1 MARQPRAIRTR
12 NAVLTAAAEVF
23 ARRGYE
29 AANIAE
35 ILTQAQ
41 VTKGALYFHFAS
53 KEELARGVL
62 EHAVTGTV
70 DHPVKVQALVD
81 TGLLLSRRLPNEP
94 ILRGAARLAAD
105 QGAGAFFGGPW
116 PMWTDLT
123 ARQLAEAKEAG
134 EIYESVDPMGTAE
147 VLVGAFTGMQLM
159 ALASGT
165 EQELVRLTSKL
176 YELILPGITMPAV
189 LQRVDTSPAR
199 SDALLEQARA
209 QNAAEPAPEEA
220 AESA

>member
-35 ILTQAQ
+35 ILAQAQ

-62 EHAVTGTV
+62 EHAVTGKV

-81 TGLLLSRRLPNEP
+81 TALLLAHRLPNEP
-94 ILRGAARLAAD
+94 VLRGAARLAAD

-116 PMWTDLT
+116 PLWTALT
-123 ARQLAEAKEAG
+123 SEQLIEAKAAG
-134 EIYESVDPMGTAE
+134 EVYDYVDPAETAE
-147 VLVGAFTGMQLM
+147 VLVGAFTGLQLM

-165 EQELVRLTSKL
+165 AQGLVRLTAKV
-176 YELILPGITMPAV
+176 YELTLPGIAVPAV
-189 LQRVDTSPAR
+189 LRHIETSPERAE
-199 SDALLEQARA
+199 ALYERYREEQRA
-209 QNAAEPAPEEA
+209 LQPEPAV
-220 AESA
+220 